1 MHPPLTALPP
11 DSLPCPRSGL
21 LLALALGILL
31 ATACGSDDARDTD
44 AHADAGTSS
53 GALPPEPPDLTSWE
67 TPGPWSVVRDEFEI
81 EDPTREVRF
90 GEAPA
95 ETRTLRV
102 TIWSAPEATGASPL
116 IVWAHGLG
124 ATTSDNPRIA
134 NTLASHGYTV
144 VAPRFPK
151 TNRNTPETD
160 IRDVAEQPGDI
171 SLVIDHM
178 LARSADP
185 DDALHGRIDAER
197 IGIGGVSLGALT
209 VLLTA
214 WVPDFRDPRVAA
226 VVALGPPACYLPRPL
241 FSGDPVPMLVMHGD
255 ADAIVDYETHGRLP
269 FLQAPAPSV
278 IVRLVDGSHTGLADN
293 YATVLNASPRP
304 DTIGC
309 GTIGSSIPLDEL
321 GELAESLGG
330 ADAATI
336 EAECRAPCTGD
347 ELERESMRSG
357 RQGVLVVNGTV
368 AFFESVFRDGPPMA
382 VLAGQLD
389 AEPDVE
395 ARAVVD

>member
-1 MHPPLTALPP
+1 MPLNRTGF
-11 DSLPCPRSGL
+11 PRRL
-21 LLALALGILL
+21 LLALTALLLL
-31 ATACGSDDARDTD
+31 AAACGDDTPAPTD
-44 AHADAGTSS
+44 ATTPTAPAPSAEDY
-53 GALPPEPPDLTSWE
+53 PDLETWE
-67 TPGPWSVVRDEFEI
+67 TPGPWEVVREEFTL
-81 EDPTREVRF
+81 EDPAREVRF
-90 GEAPA
+90 GEEAP
-95 ETRTLRV
+95 EPRSLRV
-102 TIWSAPEATGASPL
+102 TLWSAPQATGEAPL

-124 ATTSDNPRIA
+124 ATTGDNPRIA
-134 NTLASHGYTV
+134 RTLASLGYTV
-144 VAPRFPK
+144 AAPRFPK
-151 TNRNTPETD
+151 THRNTPETD
-160 IRDVAEQPGDI
+160 IRDVAEQPGDL

-185 DDALHGRIDAER
+185 SDALHGRIDPAR

-214 WVPDFRDPRVAA
+214 WVPDFRDPRVGA

-278 IVRLVDGSHTGLADN
+278 IVRLIDGSHTGLADN
-293 YATVLNASPRP
+293 YAEVLNASPRP

-336 EAECRAPCTGD
+336 EAECRAPCSGD

-368 AFFESVFRDGPPMA
+368 AFFESVFREGPPLG
-382 VLAGQLD
+382 VLARQLD
-389 AEPDVE
+389 EQSDVD
-395 ARAVVD
+395 ARAVAD